1 MHIVVSLDRARL
13 FRWHLALIEALR
25 AAGHA
30 VTVRFRD
37 SSEPLP
43 TSLTAILD
51 FDRVRNRS
59 GIDRFSTRL
68 SPDAFARDTAST
80 ARPSDLT
87 IDLSSSDK
95 VERLAGRIVRPLYDG
110 SAKDYSLF
118 HALLD
123 GHAPHLA
130 LFDSDG
136 NRTLDIGQPALEM
149 PRRLATSLDQVTSRL
164 VEGIAQQI
172 AAIAAGRPAAGTA
185 AGEPAAGTPSDGHQ
199 SPVKRSILRSASAFA
214 SDRTGRKMRQARDKL
229 TGDQLR
235 WHTAW
240 RRLPDGAAAWPQSGP
255 LTLSDFR
262 VIPDDGARF
271 YADPFVFAR
280 EGVCHI
286 FLEDL
291 PDATGIGVI
300 SHTTI
305 GADGIVA
312 RPRPVLETGRHLS
325 YPFVFERD
333 GHIWMLPEQSAG
345 GGLELYRA
353 AHFPDQW
360 VHEGRLIDG
369 RLHDATLFEHDGL
382 LWIAAGSEAFQSSSW
397 DALALYW
404 ATSLRG
410 PWHPHARNPVVVD
423 ARAARPAGPLWQ
435 HDGALYRPAQDCSGG
450 YGGAVTLNRIT
461 ALTRDTFAEE
471 AVGRI
476 SFGIGQNLLGPHTIG
491 RGGGIEVVDIYARP
505 GALRAGYRQPGTL

>member
-1 MHIVVSLDRARL
+1 MHVVVCLDRARL

-25 AAGHA
+25 SGGHV

-37 SSEPLP
+37 STEPLP

-68 SPDAFARDTAST
+68 SPDAFARDTAS
-80 ARPSDLT
+80 AAQPPELT

-95 VERLAGRIVRPLYDG
+95 VERMAGRVVRPLYDG
-110 SAKDYSLF
+110 SAKDYNLF

-136 NRTLDIGQPALEM
+136 NRTIEIGQPALET
-149 PRRLATSLDQVTSRL
+149 PRRLANSLDNVTSRL
-164 VEGIAQQI
+164 VEGIVQRI
-172 AAIAAGRPAAGTA
+172 AAIA
-185 AGEPAAGTPSDGHQ
+185 AGEPAAGPPSATHE
-199 SPVKRSILRSASAFA
+199 SPVNRSILRSASAFA
-214 SDRTGRKMRQARDKL
+214 SDRAGRKMRQARDKL

-240 RRLPDGAAAWPQSGP
+240 RRLPDGAPPWPQSGP

-271 YADPFVFAR
+271 YADPFVIAR
-280 EGVCHI
+280 DGVCHI

-312 RPRPVLETGRHLS
+312 PPRPVLETGRHLS

-345 GGLELYRA
+345 GGLDLYRA
-353 AHFPDQW
+353 ERFPDQW
-360 VHEGRLIDG
+360 VHAARLIDG

-404 ATSLRG
+404 ATSLLG
-410 PWHPHARNPVVVD
+410 PWQAHARNPVVVD
-423 ARAARPAGPLWQ
+423 ARSARPAGPLWR